1 VYNVVPSLIETFK
14 IYIYLEIFQQNNK
27 IIKYDFPVLNFELI
41 EALSSHLDEEQPME
55 DEKRSDIPDE
65 VRSNFSIESNILMIQ
80 N

>member
-1 VYNVVPSLIETFK
+1 
-14 IYIYLEIFQQNNK
+14 
-27 IIKYDFPVLNFELI
+27 LNFELI

-65 VRSNFSIESNILMIQ
+65 VRSNFSIESNILIIQ